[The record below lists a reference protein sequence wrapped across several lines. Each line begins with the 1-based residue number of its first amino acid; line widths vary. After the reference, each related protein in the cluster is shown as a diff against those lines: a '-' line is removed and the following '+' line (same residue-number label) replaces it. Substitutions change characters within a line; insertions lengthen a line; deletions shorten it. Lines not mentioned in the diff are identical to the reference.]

1 MEFVG
6 LTIGKIIGH
15 EFDLTDFVVGA
26 ALGHRDD
33 GEEAPVCLV
42 DGLIEVRLQVGFA
55 GVWVGS
61 GDEVIGEPEEV
72 GAVAGAHEL
81 QGGVGFCLAEV
92 EGLAA
97 GGIGFAAL
105 ARAQRKFSR
114 PGGFYQR
121 RVQRVVHNESCV
133 DQANRINRKAEMRE
147 RGVSDSSVEWRSQR
161 WDLISGRMAI
171 MADTCQKFLQVC
183 ESSASRFL

>member
-6 LTIGKIIGH
+6 LTISKIIGD
-15 EFDLTDFVVGA
+15 EFDLTDFVIGT

-33 GEEAPVCLV
+33 GEEGPVCLV
-42 DGLIEVRLQVGFA
+42 DGFSEVRLQVWFA

-97 GGIGFAAL
+97 GGVSFAAF
-105 ARAQRKFSR
+105 ARA
-114 PGGFYQR
+114 
-121 RVQRVVHNESCV
+121 
-133 DQANRINRKAEMRE
+133 
-147 RGVSDSSVEWRSQR
+147 
-161 WDLISGRMAI
+161 
-171 MADTCQKFLQVC
+171 
-183 ESSASRFL
+183 

>member
-1 MEFVG
+1 MCLAFGVEVFPRSFVPFEAGAFVEFVR
-6 LTIGKIIGH
+6 LTIGKIIGD

-72 GAVAGAHEL
+72 GTVAGAHEL

-97 GGIGFAAL
+97 DGIGFAAL
-105 ARAQRKFSR
+105 ARA
-114 PGGFYQR
+114 
-121 RVQRVVHNESCV
+121 
-133 DQANRINRKAEMRE
+133 
-147 RGVSDSSVEWRSQR
+147 
-161 WDLISGRMAI
+161 
-171 MADTCQKFLQVC
+171 
-183 ESSASRFL
+183 